1 MQAMQFW
8 FLAAL
13 LGTAT
18 ASMLWKAER
27 FPLLAWI
34 AHAPLGLALLWC
46 TPTQAALA
54 GALAGGF
61 GSAPSVLIREFRV
74 LLPITTIPS
83 ALALCL
89 GSALGAHAIAAL
101 GTVWLALVLPGTV
114 LMGLMPLRVL
124 GAPRWVSNPLAC
136 TQERCLA
143 MVHTARAFG
152 DLGTTSLLA
161 LFASG
166 TALVLT
172 SRNLSVLILALG
184 VLTLALVFFAFGV
197 VSLRAA
203 VKRMDASPRLRVA
216 AVVADRPPRDNPDGL
231 LPIES
236 ADDDA
241 DAAVRRYVP
250 LVTRAVSEGAELIVL
265 PEVSVHLDANSRE
278 RWVSAVTTWAQTHGI
293 TLVAPFFDASAPVN
307 TLAVI
312 DGRGIRATYDKQHP
326 ARRMEPPR
334 RKRCEPGPTLMR
346 SRCGEVPLS
355 TVICVDLDY
364 GDMVGPLR
372 AAGGLLAVPS
382 NDMFGGFDRRHHRTA
397 VWAAVTTGV
406 SILRAAGHGI
416 SAAYDGA
423 GRLLGAS
430 SSESGPV
437 ALTLNVPLSPPRPR
451 HLRRNP
457 G

>member
-1 MQAMQFW
+1 MQSW

-46 TPTQAALA
+46 TPAQAAVA

-61 GSAPSVLIREFRV
+61 GSAPSVSIREFRA

-101 GTVWLALVLPGTV
+101 GTFWLALVLPGTV

-136 TQERCLA
+136 TQARCLA

-152 DLGTTSLLA
+152 DLGTTSLLV

-166 TALVLT
+166 TALVFA
-172 SRNLSVLILALG
+172 SRNLSVLVVALG
-184 VLTLALVFFAFGV
+184 VPTIALGFFALGV
-197 VSLRAA
+197 ANLRAA
-203 VKRMDASPRLRVA
+203 VKRMDAAPRLRVA
-216 AVVADRPPRDNPDGL
+216 AVVADRPPRDNLDGL
-231 LPIES
+231 LPIEF
-236 ADDDA
+236 ADDNV
-241 DAAVRRYVP
+241 DAAEHRYHP
-250 LVTRAVSEGAELIVL
+250 LVTRAASEGAELIML
-265 PEVSVHLDANSRE
+265 PEVSLHVDANSRE
-278 RWVSAVTTWAQTHGI
+278 RWIGAITTWAQTHGV

-312 DGRGIRATYDKQHP
+312 DSGGILATYDKQHP
-326 ARRMEPPR
+326 ARGMEPPR
-334 RKRCEPGPTLMR
+334 RKRCEPGPTLMQ

-364 GDMVGPLR
+364 GDMVGPVR
-372 AAGGLLAVPS
+372 AAGGLLAVPA
-382 NDMFGGFDRRHHRTA
+382 NDMFGGFDRRHHRNRGSA
-397 VWAAVTTGV
+397 LCHAA
-406 SILRAAGHGI
+406 
-416 SAAYDGA
+416 
-423 GRLLGAS
+423 
-430 SSESGPV
+430 
-437 ALTLNVPLSPPRPR
+437 
-451 HLRRNP
+451 
-457 G
+457 